1 SILHPR
7 SSTRLMTRRLVVVG
21 GGITGL
27 AAAHRALEL
36 AHERKI
42 DLQVLILEASQ
53 RLGGVISTRKIEGFL
68 VEDGPDGF
76 ITEKPW
82 ALELCARLGLSARLI
97 PTGTSHRSVYV
108 VRGGVLQPLPE
119 GFFLMTPTRLAP
131 VLRTP
136 IFSWRGKA
144 RLALEPLIPRRRE
157 DSDES
162 LASFVRRRL
171 GQEVLDR
178 VAQPLVGGIYGAD
191 PEALS
196 LAATLPRFLE
206 RERQSG
212 SIIRAMRRERRRR
225 GTPKAASG
233 ARYSLFVSFREGM
246 QEIVDALV
254 SRLPQSA
261 IGLGKKI
268 VRLNFNG
275 SERNWALTQEN
286 EAIHADG
293 VIVATPAY
301 SAAQLLAQA
310 APELSMRLKDIRY
323 ASTATVNLAYR
334 REEVPHP
341 LDAFGFVVPAIEKR
355 SIMACTFSSVKYP
368 GRAPHGFVLL
378 RAFVGGALQAAELER
393 DDAGIESE
401 VRRELADLL
410 AINAAPLFCQ
420 VSRYPRSMPQYRVGH
435 LDLIRNIDGDLDHF
449 PRLALAGGAYGGVG
463 IPDCVRSGE
472 KAAEKIVNELQNA
485 CGSLSSEFLD
495 G

>member
-1 SILHPR
+1 MS
-7 SSTRLMTRRLVVVG
+7 RRLVVVG

-36 AHERKI
+36 AHEKKI
-42 DLQVLILEASQ
+42 DLEVLILEGSR

-82 ALELCARLGLSARLI
+82 ALELCARLDLGARLI

-108 VRGGVLQPLPE
+108 VRRGVLQPLPE
-119 GFFLMTPTRLAP
+119 GFFLMVPTRLGP
-131 VLRTP
+131 VLRSP
-136 IFSWRGKA
+136 IFSSRGKA

-157 DSDES
+157 NTDES

-191 PEALS
+191 PEELS

-212 SIIRAMRRERRRR
+212 SILRAIWSEQRRLPP
-225 GTPKAASG
+225 TAKAASG
-233 ARYSLFVSFREGM
+233 ARYGLFVSFREGM
-246 QEIVDALV
+246 QEIVDALH
-254 SRLPQSA
+254 SRLPEGAVKLETKVARLDRNPPDGDWLVITQDNE
-261 IGLGKKI
+261 KI
-268 VRLNFNG
+268 R
-275 SERNWALTQEN
+275 S
-286 EAIHADG
+286 DG
-293 VIVATPAY
+293 VILTMPAY
-301 SAAQLLAQA
+301 SAAGVLSES
-310 APELSMRLKDIRY
+310 APELSAKLKSISY
-323 ASTATVNLAYR
+323 TSTATVNLAYR
-334 REEVPHP
+334 RQDIPHP
-341 LDAFGFVVPAIEKR
+341 LDAFGVVVPAIEKR

-368 GRAPHGFVLL
+368 GRAPDGFVLL

-393 DDAGIESE
+393 DDAGIEAA
-401 VRRELADLL
+401 VRRELSDLL
-410 AINAAPLFCQ
+410 GISAAPLFCR
-420 VSRYPRSMPQYRVGH
+420 VRRYPNSMPQYRVGH
-435 LDLIRNIDGDLDHF
+435 LDLIRNIDHDLNHL
-449 PRLALAGGAYGGVG
+449 PALAVAGGAYGGVG

-485 CGSLSSEFLD
+485 
-495 G
+495 